1 FQLRGMV
8 SSEGDGSDLRSSSDP
23 FLKAAVAS
31 TNGSSQMNGSVRGL
45 SDRAMMVKNSLRDF
59 NEEDRLAVMEDLLR
73 DCNIESLEK
82 LSTFISLI
90 RVSRSEITFN
100 CLGDPFIVL
109 PHPII
114 LKVLSFLDPVSLCLS
129 MRVSR
134 LWLRVA
140 TDSSLWKG
148 LCNQSREYRMCSPAA
163 EKAQIAKFSQDGSV
177 RWKEAFG
184 ERFRLWNNW
193 HSGRCTVRTLYGHKE
208 GVVCVQLD
216 GDRVVSGSTDTTIRC
231 WDLQEEDA
239 GRGLLG
245 HTLNGHSETV
255 RCLHLV
261 KNRLASGSNDFTIKI
276 WNMER
281 SDEWS
286 SIGCRR
292 TMIGH
297 TNYVRC
303 LEMGDQLMIS
313 GSYDSSLKLWSLETG
328 ECVTTLVGHLDAV
341 LCEQYRE
348 EERVVVSGSSDKCI
362 KTWDTRTNMNI
373 RSIHNAHDSAVTCIR
388 MDDHRILSGSL
399 DRMIKM
405 WDIRTGKLLKTI
417 DWRRAEGHT
426 GVVRCLQADSWRIVS
441 SADDRT
447 VKVWNLESGER
458 LCTLRDHTDG
468 VTCVQFNDERIVSGS
483 FDKTVKVWDF
493 SLC

>member
-1 FQLRGMV
+1 FKVRVMV
-8 SSEGDGSDLRSSSDP
+8 ASEGDVNGLPSSSES
-23 FLKAAVAS
+23 FLKVAIAS
-31 TNGSSQMNGSVRGL
+31 TNGGSQLNGF
-45 SDRAMMVKNSLRDF
+45 SDRAKAVRNNLRDLS
-59 NEEDRLAVMEDLLR
+59 EEDRLAVMEDLLR
-73 DCNIESLEK
+73 DCNIDSLEK
-82 LSTFISLI
+82 LAMLISKI
-90 RVSRSEITFN
+90 RVSRSEITFDG
-100 CLGDPFIVL
+100 LGDPFTVL

-114 LKVLSFLDPVSLCLS
+114 LKVLSFLDPVSLCRS

-134 LWLRVA
+134 LWLRVSS
-140 TDSSLWKG
+140 DSTLWKG
-148 LCNQSREYRMCSPAA
+148 LCNRSRDYRMCSIAA
-163 EKAQIAKFSQDGSV
+163 EKAQIAKFTQDGTV
-177 RWKEAFG
+177 RWQEAFG
-184 ERFRLWNNW
+184 ERYRLWSNW
-193 HSGRCTVRTLYGHKE
+193 HSGRCTVRTLSGHRE
-208 GVVCVQLD
+208 GVVCVQFD

-231 WDLQEEDA
+231 WDLKQE
-239 GRGLLG
+239 GTGLLE
-245 HTLNGHSETV
+245 HTLHGHSDTV

-261 KNRLASGSNDFTIKI
+261 GNRLASGSNDFTIKI

-281 SDEWS
+281 SDGWS
-286 SIGCRR
+286 SIGCKR

-303 LEMGDQLMIS
+303 LEMGDELMIS

-328 ECVTTLVGHLDAV
+328 ECVTTLVGHTDSV

-348 EERVVVSGSSDKCI
+348 GEKMAVSGSSDKCI
-362 KTWDTRTNMNI
+362 KTWDTRTTLNAMT
-373 RSIHNAHDSAVTCIR
+373 IHHAHDSAVTCIR

-417 DWRRAEGHT
+417 DWRMAEGHT

-468 VTCVQFNDERIVSGS
+468 VTCVQFNDQRIVSGS
-483 FDKTVKVWDF
+483 FDRTVKVWDF